1 MRLRGESQRRFKKI
15 YRAFWGGFLCIVGV
29 YVCMYVSQLLA
40 CLFSIC
46 VVFPCSLDLQNW
58 VGFSPIASK
67 SVFSGSGPFEL
78 EMITASGLSS
88 QHFPIAFIDG
98 VFVADSSLYLSLHP
112 SISLPCF
119 LLLENLTLWVVLLFN
134 LLHYCHQE
142 RFFSTRERSGF
153 FLFFATQQW
162 VGVFLI
168 CQKKNARLQ

>member
-1 MRLRGESQRRFKKI
+1 
-15 YRAFWGGFLCIVGV
+15 
-29 YVCMYVSQLLA
+29 MYVSQLLA

-153 FLFFATQQW
+153 FLFFCNSAMGW
-162 VGVFLI
+162 GFSHLPKKI
-168 CQKKNARLQ
+168 CTLAVTILLSGRKGGRCNQPSVVD